1 MLLVALGQVLKSKD
15 TSYPQQPSP
24 GISERTGC
32 SGPRV
37 ASWDLGMLAQQGKRE
52 RKQHFKTKQKPNT
65 EREQLRSHFPH
76 HHHNF
81 WKLWYHFCR
90 KSNEVSLL
98 NHHKDDD
105 HIMEVTPQKSI
116 AEWRE
121 DQHQSTP
128 AVLTPAP
135 PFSDQSFSSHPV
147 SLMTFSFI
155 V

>member
-105 HIMEVTPQKSI
+105 HIMEVTPQKSHCWMKGRP
-116 AEWRE
+116 ASK
-121 DQHQSTP
+121 HSSCANSSSTIFRSII
-128 AVLTPAP
+128 LITPGVIN
-135 PFSDQSFSSHPV
+135 D
-147 SLMTFSFI
+147 I
-155 V
+155 